1 MAIKVGIIMG
11 SNSDYEV
18 MKDACDVLDQFGI
31 EYEKRVVSA
40 HRTPDLMYEYAHTAK
55 KRGIKVLIAGA
66 GGAAHLPGM
75 VAAMTSL
82 PVIGV
87 PVKSRA
93 LNGLDSLLSIV
104 QMPGGVPVLTVAING
119 AKNAALSAIAILATN
134 DEALSKKY
142 EEFRQN
148 QTDTVLKIEL

>member
-1 MAIKVGIIMG
+1 MLYVSPLACLTTILLGLADAI
-11 SNSDYEV
+11 
-18 MKDACDVLDQFGI
+18 
-31 EYEKRVVSA
+31 
-40 HRTPDLMYEYAHTAK
+40 
-55 KRGIKVLIAGA
+55 
-66 GGAAHLPGM
+66 AAAPTTNPSK
-75 VAAMTSL
+75 A
-82 PVIGV
+82 
-87 PVKSRA
+87 SRA